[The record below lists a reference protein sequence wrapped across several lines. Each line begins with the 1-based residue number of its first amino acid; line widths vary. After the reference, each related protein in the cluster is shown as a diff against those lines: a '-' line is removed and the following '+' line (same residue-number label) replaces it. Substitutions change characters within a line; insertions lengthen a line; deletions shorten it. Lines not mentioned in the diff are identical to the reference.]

1 MHDREQWRLKGKT
14 RCPCCLG
21 PDPDRPLG
29 TRQVA
34 LLPACMWIMVSDAPM
49 PLPLARQFILSGR
62 AMIFSGYGTE
72 GVEFRVTAGIRQHI
86 ANPRSVRRKE
96 TAETSVA

>member
-1 MHDREQWRLKGKT
+1 MEIKGGENALPLLLGT
-14 RCPCCLG
+14 RPN
-21 PDPDRPLG
+21 RPLG

-34 LLPACMWIMVSDAPM
+34 PLPASVCMWIMMSDAPM